1 MIELKFPLQLNSY
14 GSFASTTSYAE
25 IWKQRVTSALS
36 TLKNTRVMRPDFGVS
51 TDNVLFMNSMG
62 AISSVTGMVEDVFRN
77 YLPDL
82 TLNRVEAT
90 NDEDNATIYVDVE
103 FSLPNKQSVTT
114 KVSINADSLTG
125 GY

>member
-1 MIELKFPLQLNSY
+1 MIELKFPLQLDSY
-14 GSFASTTSYAE
+14 GAFASTTSYSE
-25 IWKQRVTSALS
+25 IWKQRATAALS
-36 TLKNTRVMRPDFGVS
+36 TLKETRVMRPEFGVS

-62 AISSVTGMVEDVFRN
+62 AVSSVTGMVEDVFRN

-82 TLNRVEAT
+82 ILSRVEAT